1 MEEVIMV
8 YQIKNSLLKKC
19 PNTDVHNG
27 LQSLQTI
34 LPNNTH
40 FENYCSAY
48 HIPHCV
54 LIPHIEGT
62 FVFKKESKKEKIKR
76 KKEDISHHFKI

>member
-1 MEEVIMV
+1 MV
-8 YQIKNSLLKKC
+8 HQIKNSPLKKC

-27 LQSLQTI
+27 MKSLQTI

-40 FENYCSAY
+40 FQNDCSAY

-54 LIPHIEGT
+54 LIPHIEG
-62 FVFKKESKKEKIKR
+62 FFLKNER
-76 KKEDISHHFKI
+76 K

>member
-27 LQSLQTI
+27 LKSLQTI
-34 LPNNTH
+34 LPNNAH
-40 FENYCSAY
+40 FQNYCSAY

-62 FVFKKESKKEKIKR
+62 LVFKKERERENIKG
-76 KKEDISHHFKI
+76 KKEDINHHFKI